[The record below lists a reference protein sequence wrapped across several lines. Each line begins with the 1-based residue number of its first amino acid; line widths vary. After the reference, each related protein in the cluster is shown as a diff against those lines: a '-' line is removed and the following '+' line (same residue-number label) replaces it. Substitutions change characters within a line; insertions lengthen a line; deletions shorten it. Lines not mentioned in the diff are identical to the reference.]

1 MLKTFEQANKFHL
14 KYRLHMLG
22 WRLDQKADKNIAGQL
37 HSWFFPSPIRGQVSR
52 RMTLRNAAKAAGLV
66 GQ

>member
-1 MLKTFEQANKFHL
+1 MLKTFEQADKSQL

-22 WRLDQKADKNIAGQL
+22 WRVDQKAGKTVAGQL
-37 HSWFFPSPIRGQVSR
+37 HSWFLPSPIRGQLSR

-66 GQ
+66 SQ

>member
-22 WRLDQKADKNIAGQL
+22 WRLDQKAGKTIAGQL
-37 HSWFFPSPIRGQVSR
+37 HSWFMPSPIRGQQSR
-52 RMTLRNAAKAAGLV
+52 RMTLRSAAKVAGLIR
-66 GQ
+66 